1 MNKKVIIVAVLGL
14 AGVGAYFY
22 FKDKSN
28 TNKILA
34 GQTNDNSL
42 NVPPKGTALSNPEEV
57 VELAKKITDAKA
69 LARKINNL
77 RLEKE
82 DMISNPKQYF
92 RGKVKSL
99 FLDNKAFIDSKIKKR
114 VEDFDQQINS
124 FESLIKNLGFKEVNG
139 NAVQIV

>member
-14 AGVGAYFY
+14 VGVGAYFY
-22 FKDKSN
+22 FKDKSK

-34 GQTNDNSL
+34 SQTSDNSL
-42 NVPPKGTALSNPEEV
+42 NVPPKNTVLSNPDEV
-57 VELAKKITDAKA
+57 VELAKKITDAKG
-69 LARKINNL
+69 LARNINAL

-82 DMISNPKQYF
+82 EMISNPKKF
-92 RGKVKSL
+92 FIGKGLGVKIN
-99 FLDNKAFIDSKIKKR
+99 NKAYLDSKIQRR
-114 VEDFDQQINS
+114 VVDFDQQINS

>member
-1 MNKKVIIVAVLGL
+1 
-14 AGVGAYFY
+14 
-22 FKDKSN
+22 
-28 TNKILA
+28 
-34 GQTNDNSL
+34 
-42 NVPPKGTALSNPEEV
+42 LSNPEEV

-69 LARKINNL
+69 LARNINAL

-82 DMISNPKQYF
+82 TMLFNPKQYF

-99 FLDNKAFIDSKIKKR
+99 FLDNKAYIDSKIKKR

>member
-1 MNKKVIIVAVLGL
+1 MNKKVIIIAVLGL
-14 AGVGAYFY
+14 VGVGAYFY
-22 FKDKSN
+22 FKEKSK

-34 GQTNDNSL
+34 GQTTDNSL

-57 VELAKKITDAKA
+57 IELAKKITDAKG
-69 LARKINNL
+69 LARNINAL

-82 DMISNPKQYF
+82 SMLSNPKQYF
-92 RGKVKSL
+92 TGKVKSL
-99 FLDNKAFIDSKIKKR
+99 FLNNKAYLDSKIQR
-114 VEDFDQQINS
+114 RIEDFDSKINS

>member
-1 MNKKVIIVAVLGL
+1 MNKKVVIVAVLGL

-34 GQTNDNSL
+34 GQTSDNSL
-42 NVPPKGTALSNPEEV
+42 NVPPKGTVLSNPEEV
-57 VELAKKITDAKA
+57 IELAKKITDAKG
-69 LARKINNL
+69 LARNINAL

-82 DMISNPKQYF
+82 DMISNPRKF
-92 RGKVKSL
+92 FIGKVPRIML
-99 FLDNKAFIDSKIKKR
+99 NNKAYLDSKIQKR
-114 VEDFDQQINS
+114 VVDFDQQINS
-124 FESLIKNLGFKEVNG
+124 FESLIKNLGYKEVNG

>member
-14 AGVGAYFY
+14 VGVGAYFY
-22 FKDKSN
+22 FKDKSK

-34 GQTNDNSL
+34 SQTSDNSL
-42 NVPPKGTALSNPEEV
+42 NVPPKNTVLSNPDEV
-57 VELAKKITDAKA
+57 VELAKKITDAKG
-69 LARKINNL
+69 LARNINAL

-82 DMISNPKQYF
+82 EMISNPRKF
-92 RGKVKSL
+92 FIGKVSGVMIN
-99 FLDNKAFIDSKIKKR
+99 NKAYLDSKIQRR
-114 VEDFDQQINS
+114 VVDFDQQINS

>member
-1 MNKKVIIVAVLGL
+1 MNKKVIIIAVLGL
-14 AGVGAYFY
+14 VGVGAYFY
-22 FKDKSN
+22 FKEKSK

-34 GQTNDNSL
+34 GQTTDNSL

-57 VELAKKITDAKA
+57 IELAKKITDAKG
-69 LARKINNL
+69 LARSINAL

-82 DMISNPKQYF
+82 SMLSNPKQYF
-92 RGKVKSL
+92 TGKVKSL
-99 FLDNKAFIDSKIKKR
+99 FLNNKAYLDSKIQR
-114 VEDFDQQINS
+114 RIEDFDSKINS

>member
-14 AGVGAYFY
+14 VGVGAYFY

-28 TNKILA
+28 TKKILE
-34 GQTNDNSL
+34 GQTSDNSL

-57 VELAKKITDAKA
+57 VELAKKITDAKG
-69 LARKINNL
+69 LARSINAL

-82 DMISNPKQYF
+82 DMISNPRKF
-92 RGKVKSL
+92 FIGKVPRIML
-99 FLDNKAFIDSKIKKR
+99 NNKAYLDSKIQKR
-114 VEDFDQQINS
+114 VVDFDQQINS

>member
-14 AGVGAYFY
+14 VGVGAYFY
-22 FKDKSN
+22 FKDKSK

-34 GQTNDNSL
+34 SKTSDNSL
-42 NVPPKGTALSNPEEV
+42 NVPPKNTVLSNPDEV
-57 VELAKKITDAKA
+57 VELAKKITDAKG
-69 LARKINNL
+69 LARNINSL

-82 DMISNPKQYF
+82 SMLSNPKKF
-92 RGKVKSL
+92 FIGKGLGVMIN
-99 FLDNKAFIDSKIKKR
+99 DKAYLDSKIQRR
-114 VEDFDQQINS
+114 VVDFDQQINS

>member
-1 MNKKVIIVAVLGL
+1 MNKKVIIIAVLGL

-22 FKDKSN
+22 FKEKSK
-28 TNKILA
+28 TNKILE
-34 GQTNDNSL
+34 GQTSDNSL

-57 VELAKKITDAKA
+57 IELAKKITDAKA
-69 LARKINNL
+69 LARNINAL

-82 DMISNPKQYF
+82 TMLSNPKKF
-92 RGKVKSL
+92 FIGKVSGVMIN
-99 FLDNKAFIDSKIKKR
+99 NKAYLDSKIQR
-114 VEDFDQQINS
+114 RIEDFDSKINS

>member
-1 MNKKVIIVAVLGL
+1 MNKKVIIISILGL

-22 FKDKSN
+22 FKDKSK
-28 TNKILA
+28 TNKILE

-42 NVPPKGTALSNPEEV
+42 NVPPKGTILSNPEEV
-57 VELAKKITDAKA
+57 IELAKKTTDAKA
-69 LARKINNL
+69 LATNIYNL

-82 DMISNPKQYF
+82 NMLSSPRQFF
-92 RGKVKSL
+92 RGKVART
-99 FLDNKAFIDSKIKKR
+99 FLNNKPYLNSQIKKR
-114 VEDFDQQINS
+114 VEDYDQKMNS

>member
-1 MNKKVIIVAVLGL
+1 MNKKVVIVAVLGL

-34 GQTNDNSL
+34 GQTSDNSL
-42 NVPPKGTALSNPEEV
+42 NVPPKGTVLSNPEEV
-57 VELAKKITDAKA
+57 IELAKKITDAKG
-69 LARKINNL
+69 LARNINAL

-82 DMISNPKQYF
+82 DMISNPRKF
-92 RGKVKSL
+92 FIGKMPRIML
-99 FLDNKAFIDSKIKKR
+99 NNKAYLDSKIQKR
-114 VEDFDQQINS
+114 VVDFDQQINS
-124 FESLIKNLGFKEVNG
+124 FESLIKNLGYKEVNG

>member
-1 MNKKVIIVAVLGL
+1 MNRNIIIVSVLGL
-14 AGVGAYFY
+14 VGVGAYFY

-42 NVPPKGTALSNPEEV
+42 NVPPKGTVLSNPEEV
-57 VELAKKITDAKA
+57 IELAKKITDAKG
-69 LARKINNL
+69 LARNINAL

-82 DMISNPKQYF
+82 DMISNPRKF
-92 RGKVKSL
+92 FIGKVPRVL
-99 FLDNKAFIDSKIKKR
+99 LNNEAYLGSKIQKR
-114 VEDFDQQINS
+114 VVDFDQQINS
-124 FESLIKNLGFKEVNG
+124 FESLIKNLGYKEVNG

>member
-28 TNKILA
+28 TKKILE
-34 GQTNDNSL
+34 GQTSDNSL
-42 NVPPKGTALSNPEEV
+42 NDPPKGTALSNPEEV
-57 VELAKKITDAKA
+57 IELAKKITDAKA
-69 LARKINNL
+69 LARKINAL

-82 DMISNPKQYF
+82 DMISNPKKF
-92 RGKVKSL
+92 FIGKVSGVMIN
-99 FLDNKAFIDSKIKKR
+99 NKAYLDSKIQR
-114 VEDFDQQINS
+114 RIEDFDSKINS

>member
-14 AGVGAYFY
+14 VGVGAYFY
-22 FKDKSN
+22 FKDKSK
-28 TNKILA
+28 TNKILE
-34 GQTNDNSL
+34 GQTSDNSL

-57 VELAKKITDAKA
+57 IELAKKITDAKG
-69 LARKINNL
+69 LARNINAL

-82 DMISNPKQYF
+82 SMLSNPKQYF
-92 RGKVKSL
+92 TGKVKSL
-99 FLDNKAFIDSKIKKR
+99 FLNNKAYLDSKIQKR
-114 VEDFDQQINS
+114 VLDFDSKINS

>member
-14 AGVGAYFY
+14 VGVGAYFY
-22 FKDKSN
+22 FKDKSK

-34 GQTNDNSL
+34 SQTSDNSL
-42 NVPPKGTALSNPEEV
+42 SVPPKGTVLSNPEEV
-57 VELAKKITDAKA
+57 VDLVKKITDAKG
-69 LARKINNL
+69 LAKNINSL

-82 DMISNPKQYF
+82 DMISNPRKF
-92 RGKVKSL
+92 FIGKVPRIML
-99 FLDNKAFIDSKIKKR
+99 NNKDYLGSKIQR
-114 VEDFDQQINS
+114 RIEDFDSKINS